1 MPRIIHV
8 RRFIPLTVTVSQL
21 TRSLDFEE
29 ALNRLDD
36 ALNKALSELSNA
48 IGPQNIKQIGIN
60 VSNVVL
66 GNVSGILIV
75 AYALVDGDNEV
86 RKENK

>member
-8 RRFIPLTVTVSQL
+8 RRFIPMAVTISQL

-29 ALNRLDD
+29 ALNKLDD
-36 ALNKALSELSNA
+36 ALNKTLSELSNA
-48 IGPQNIKQIGIN
+48 IGPQNTKQIGIN
-60 VSNVVL
+60 ISNVVL

-75 AYALVDGDNEV
+75 AYALVDGDDEV

>member
-1 MPRIIHV
+1 MA
-8 RRFIPLTVTVSQL
+8 VTISQL

-29 ALNRLDD
+29 ALNKLDD
-36 ALNKALSELSNA
+36 ALNKTLSELSNA
-48 IGPQNIKQIGIN
+48 IGPQNTKQIGIN
-60 VSNVVL
+60 ISNVVL

-75 AYALVDGDNEV
+75 AYALVDGDDEV